1 MAGSATTGSGSTLVR
16 MGMPSSPT
24 KRTAMCTVKGEDRMT
39 GEELRKKY
47 NVRISSIDMQLEWL
61 ILANEV
67 FNWLKRLVEKKMDE
81 D

>member
-1 MAGSATTGSGSTLVR
+1 
-16 MGMPSSPT
+16 
-24 KRTAMCTVKGEDRMT
+24 MT

-47 NVRISSIDMQLEWL
+47 KERISGIDMQLEWV

-67 FNWLKRLVEKKMDE
+67 FNWLKRLAAKKLDE